1 MGPAAGPPSL
11 PQACALQVCFVLN
24 VLMFPSSGH
33 LKLVVFH
40 LDTTAARV
48 GAESKGKVPASPCP
62 SQDLLVHVPYVS
74 PDPAKYSNISFVHS
88 NCCFLCE
95 VIGSFFSL
103 FCAEQI
109 FP

>member
-1 MGPAAGPPSL
+1 M
-11 PQACALQVCFVLN
+11 CAPGVLCIERPD
-24 VLMFPSSGH
+24 VPIIRSPEISCVSPRH
-33 LKLVVFH
+33 
-40 LDTTAARV
+40 TTAARV
-48 GAESKGKVPASPCP
+48 GVESKGKVPASPCP